1 MLQLSIV
8 FCRNR
13 NLLGLT
19 IMELQNEG
27 YQKAENQAAA
37 QTILT
42 MHRIKR
48 DFPTIDDD
56 TLRDILRRCVMYQV
70 KCHLNVSI
78 LGMR

>member
-1 MLQLSIV
+1 MFTPVS
-8 FCRNR
+8 FRNR

-37 QTILT
+37 QTILA

-56 TLRDILRRCVMYQV
+56 TLRDILRR
-70 KCHLNVSI
+70 
-78 LGMR
+78 